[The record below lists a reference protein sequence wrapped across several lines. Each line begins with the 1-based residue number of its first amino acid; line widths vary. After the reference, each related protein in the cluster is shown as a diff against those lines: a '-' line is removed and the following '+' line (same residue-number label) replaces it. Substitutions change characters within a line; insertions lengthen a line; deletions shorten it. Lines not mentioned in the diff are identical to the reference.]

1 MPRIPKNLFIFSD
14 PGTSTRRDSD
24 NTAHQMTSIPRSIYC
39 PIASALFLLVMYILF
54 GALIYSV
61 WKNQSFGD
69 GAYFC
74 FLTLT
79 TIGSCDA
86 FRNVF
91 SVSNETTELLFCSF
105 YLVVG
110 LVLTTALV
118 VLIQRNITKLESI
131 SSIYKFPRKNDEVA
145 L

>member
-1 MPRIPKNLFIFSD
+1 
-14 PGTSTRRDSD
+14 
-24 NTAHQMTSIPRSIYC
+24 
-39 PIASALFLLVMYILF
+39 MYIFF
-54 GALIYSV
+54 GALVYSI
-61 WKNQSFGD
+61 WKNQSLAD

-91 SVSNETTELLFCSF
+91 SVSNETSELLFGSL

-110 LVLTTALV
+110 LVLTTSLV
-118 VLIQRNITKLESI
+118 VLVQRNIIKIESI
-131 SSIYKFPRKNDEVA
+131 SSIYKFPRKNDEIA